1 MIFFAGILR
10 VKLWRLYGK
19 LWQVMANVK
28 KYGKIK
34 MYRFKQTSTKPKYG
48 SKKTEI
54 DGIKFDSRLEGFMY
68 EKLQDAGIRFE
79 LQKKYELQSK
89 FKYNSES
96 IRAITYTVDFYL
108 PDYDICIDTKGIAT
122 QQGLMRIKML
132 KRYFFDHGLNTK
144 ILLPKNQKECIALVG
159 ELQTTN

>member
-1 MIFFAGILR
+1 
-10 VKLWRLYGK
+10 
-19 LWQVMANVK
+19 
-28 KYGKIK
+28 
-34 MYRFKQTSTKPKYG
+34 MYKFKQNTSKPKYG

-54 DGIKFDSRLEGFMY
+54 DGIKFDSKLEGFMY
-68 EKLQDAGIRFE
+68 TQLRNAGIKFE

-108 PDYDICIDTKGIAT
+108 SDYDICIDTKGIAT

-132 KRYFFDHGLNTK
+132 KRHFFDNGLNTK
-144 ILLPKNQKECIALVG
+144 ILLPKNQKECIVLVS
-159 ELQTTN
+159 ELKIN

>member
-1 MIFFAGILR
+1 MF
-10 VKLWRLYGK
+10 
-19 LWQVMANVK
+19 
-28 KYGKIK
+28 
-34 MYRFKQTSTKPKYG
+34 RFKQKSANPKYK

-68 EKLQDAGIRFE
+68 SQLRDAGIRFE

-89 FKYNSES
+89 FKYNFES

-132 KRYFFDHGLNTK
+132 KRYFYDHRLNTK
-144 ILLPKNQKECIALVG
+144 ILLPKDQKECIALVG
-159 ELQTTN
+159 ELKAP

>member
-1 MIFFAGILR
+1 
-10 VKLWRLYGK
+10 
-19 LWQVMANVK
+19 
-28 KYGKIK
+28 

-68 EKLQDAGIRFE
+68 TQLRDAGIRFE

-96 IRAITYTVDFYL
+96 I
-108 PDYDICIDTKGIAT
+108 
-122 QQGLMRIKML
+122 
-132 KRYFFDHGLNTK
+132 
-144 ILLPKNQKECIALVG
+144 
-159 ELQTTN
+159 

>member
-1 MIFFAGILR
+1 MF
-10 VKLWRLYGK
+10 
-19 LWQVMANVK
+19 
-28 KYGKIK
+28 
-34 MYRFKQTSTKPKYG
+34 RFKQKSANPKYK

-54 DGIKFDSRLEGFMY
+54 DGIEFDSRLEGFMY
-68 EKLQDAGIRFE
+68 SQLRDAGIRFE

-132 KRYFFDHGLNTK
+132 KRYFYDHRLNTK

-159 ELQTTN
+159 ELKAP